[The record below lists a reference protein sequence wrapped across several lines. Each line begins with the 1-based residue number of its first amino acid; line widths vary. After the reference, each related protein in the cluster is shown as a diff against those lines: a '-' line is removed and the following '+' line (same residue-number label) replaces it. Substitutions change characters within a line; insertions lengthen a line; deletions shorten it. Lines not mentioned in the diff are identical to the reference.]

1 MVQHWY
7 IVQVDDGR
15 GIENPLNQILEIK
28 GCRGEDSREQKG
40 TMDTCCVRGVNSSG
54 EFGSWAFA
62 EFRTVYESKIDC
74 GRLVA
79 KTSGKLVVDRG

>member
-15 GIENPLNQILEIK
+15 GIENPLNQIVEIK

-62 EFRTVYESKIDC
+62 EFRDECESETDFV
-74 GRLVA
+74 GDWLRRPVE
-79 KTSGKLVVDRG
+79 SW

>member
-1 MVQHWY
+1 MAQHWY

-15 GIENPLNQILEIK
+15 GMENPLNQILEIK

-54 EFGSWAFA
+54 EFGNWAFA
-62 EFRTVYESKIDC
+62 EFRDVYESGTDF

-79 KTSGKLVVDRG
+79 ETSGKLVVDRG